1 MSSGEHIQTKDENL
15 MDDRLLDSQF
25 FHALLRPSRQLLST
39 ISGPRRRLG
48 TRFRAHLYA
57 FDGYSSPLL
66 AETSSI
72 YHGYCRLRYCLQC
85 ISDPPVP
92 QFSFETGT
100 SFGGIVFPIM
110 LNHLFHGSVGFAWGV
125 RTQAFVV
132 FGLLAAANCLM
143 SRPAQWNAR
152 PEIAKAKVLAML
164 KDVPFL
170 LSIWG

>member
-1 MSSGEHIQTKDENL
+1 M
-15 MDDRLLDSQF
+15 
-25 FHALLRPSRQLLST
+25 LS
-39 ISGPRRRLG
+39 
-48 TRFRAHLYA
+48 FAHLDRYYQLFLA
-57 FDGYSSPLL
+57 QGIGLGLGSGLIYMPSMAKPTIGSNVEHLSWVLSS
-66 AETSSI
+66 
-72 YHGYCRLRYCLQC
+72 HVFLQC

-110 LNHLFHGSVGFAWGV
+110 LNQLFHGSVGFAWGV
-125 RTQAFVV
+125 RAQAFVV

-152 PEIAKAKVLAML
+152 PEIPKAKFLAML

-170 LSIWG
+170 LVIWG